1 MHDGRVFLVTG
12 FREGISL
19 MILIAAL
26 FEVNR
31 RLHTEQKNIDKA

>member
-12 FREGISL
+12 FRDVISL
-19 MILIAAL
+19 MILIVAL

-31 RLHTEQKNIDKA
+31 GLYTEPKNIDES

>member
-1 MHDGRVFLVTG
+1 MMEEFFLVTG

-19 MILIAAL
+19 MILIVAL

-31 RLHTEQKNIDKA
+31 GLDTEPKNIDEA

>member
-1 MHDGRVFLVTG
+1 MHDGRVFFSDR

-19 MILIAAL
+19 MILIVAL

-31 RLHTEQKNIDKA
+31 GLDTEPKDIDEA